1 MSFLILSKV
10 RDLLLHK
17 LPFSGEL
24 PDYDE
29 LTSKRN
35 NELQLV
41 FILLS
46 FS

>member
-35 NELQLV
+35 NEL
-41 FILLS
+41 
-46 FS
+46 